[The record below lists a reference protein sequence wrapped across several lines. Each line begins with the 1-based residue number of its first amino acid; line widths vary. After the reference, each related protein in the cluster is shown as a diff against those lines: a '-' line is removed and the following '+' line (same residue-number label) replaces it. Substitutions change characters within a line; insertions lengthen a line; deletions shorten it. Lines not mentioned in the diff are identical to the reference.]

1 MYVIKS
7 SLFNNHYFPVVRARR
22 VIKSPFKL
30 KGRTRSCVDN
40 DGRFSFPFPN
50 SQVSLFS
57 TLEGEIRLVIPLQE
71 KTSAHFG
78 HLWPFNSVWT
88 FQNNTLCIAKAGE
101 GGPPLDDPVC
111 PAPRVVALS
120 AVCLQPPPP
129 QNTSQEPLKMDP
141 LLNEEDLQSAEE
153 EEEVDPRIQVRISF
167 SLGLKKKKKKWRWLM
182 WEENSG
188 YMGFKKK

>member
-40 DGRFSFPFPN
+40 DGGFSFPFPN

-78 HLWPFNSVWT
+78 HLRPFNSVWT

-120 AVCLQPPPP
+120 AAAPTPKHIPGTPENGSFTKRGRL
-129 QNTSQEPLKMDP
+129 
-141 LLNEEDLQSAEE
+141 AECRGRRRGWSKNPGE
-153 EEEVDPRIQVRISF
+153 NLFFPRI
-167 SLGLKKKKKKWRWLM
+167 KKTKNKKTKVKVT
-182 WEENSG
+182 
-188 YMGFKKK
+188 